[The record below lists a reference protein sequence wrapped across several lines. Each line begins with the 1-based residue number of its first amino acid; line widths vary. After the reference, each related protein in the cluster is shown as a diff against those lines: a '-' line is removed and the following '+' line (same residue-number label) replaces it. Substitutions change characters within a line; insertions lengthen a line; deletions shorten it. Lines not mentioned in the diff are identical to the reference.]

1 MKYYT
6 RYILLYIATLILNPS
21 NQEKQE
27 KISSSNLNKA
37 VYSGFLQSQNRAL
50 VSENIILSCK
60 FKSMNRKSAKSSKL
74 KYKISKSKI

>member
-1 MKYYT
+1 MKFCT
-6 RYILLYIATLILNPS
+6 RYILFYIAILILNPS
-21 NQEKQE
+21 NQNKQE

-37 VYSGFLQSQNRAL
+37 IYSGFLESQNRVL

-74 KYKISKSKI
+74 KNKFIKSKI